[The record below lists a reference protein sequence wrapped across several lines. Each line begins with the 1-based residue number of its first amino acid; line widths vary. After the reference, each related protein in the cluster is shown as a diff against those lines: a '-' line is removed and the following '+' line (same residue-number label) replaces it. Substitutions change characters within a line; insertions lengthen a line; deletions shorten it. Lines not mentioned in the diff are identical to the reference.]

1 MSCQLVQVWDRALAP
16 TRGLHTKQKVQIQG
30 MVLGGYYVYKS
41 NQPMA
46 SLHSYVQQ
54 PNFINESLIG
64 YPKHAKRGKDAHTY
78 VNLMFTITIHSF
90 ASSHASSI
98 HSFII
103 IMSSHIKLSFLVI
116 IIIMPSYTSYYHH
129 THVNHFILSH
139 HLCYQ
144 TYMWS
149 YMIMEL
155 CDYPP
160 CYLSYCIISAP

>member
-1 MSCQLVQVWDRALAP
+1 MAFCYLFLLKGKTPILALNLFSNFHTLGLWSLSRDLV
-16 TRGLHTKQKVQIQG
+16 TKQKLQIQG
-30 MVLGGYYVYKS
+30 MVLGGYYIRKS

-64 YPKHAKRGKDAHTY
+64 YPKHARRGKDAHTY
-78 VNLMFTITIHSF
+78 INTMFTITIHSF

-103 IMSSHIKLSFLVI
+103 IMQSHIKISFLVI
-116 IIIMPSYTSYYHH
+116 IIIMPSNTSYYHYID
-129 THVNHFILSH
+129 HVNHFILSH

-144 TYMWS
+144 
-149 YMIMEL
+149 
-155 CDYPP
+155 
-160 CYLSYCIISAP
+160 A